1 MANRNGWAM
10 AGLLLAVLCW
20 SGNALVARAFH
31 DAIPPLTLSFWR
43 WTLATCLLLPFV
55 ARSIWAHRATL
66 RAAGWRLPVVAALG
80 ISSYNS
86 LLYSAAQSTEA
97 INLTLVNTCLP
108 LFTFIG
114 GGLLLGE
121 WPARRAW
128 FGMAIAAGGL
138 VYLISR
144 GSWDAFANLA
154 FKTGDLIMLVAVL
167 VWALYTLSLRRWGS
181 FLQVPPLTL
190 LGVLMV
196 IGTPLILPFYLFELG
211 QVGGF
216 EPSLINLSVITY
228 TAVFASLIAYLS
240 WNHGVK
246 TVGAAKA
253 AMATYLM
260 PVFTAILGWLLLDE
274 GLQLFHWVGGGL
286 IFAGLLLAT
295 RTTARGAI
303 TPQAKQRI
311 S

>member
-1 MANRNGWAM
+1 MGTRQGWAF

-20 SGNALVARAFH
+20 AGNALVARAFH
-31 DAIPPLTLSFWR
+31 DEIPPLSLAFWR

-55 ARSIWAHRATL
+55 ARSIWTHRATL

-80 ISSYNS
+80 VSSYNS
-86 LLYSAAQSTEA
+86 LLYTAAQSTEA

-128 FGMAIAAGGL
+128 FGLSVAAGGL

-144 GSWDAFANLA
+144 GSWEAFANFA
-154 FKTGDLIMLVAVL
+154 FKTGDLIMLAAVL
-167 VWALYTLSLRRWGS
+167 VWALYTLSLRRWAG

-190 LGVLMV
+190 LGVLMLL
-196 IGTPLILPFYLFELG
+196 GTPLILPFYLVELSH
-211 QVGGF
+211 VGGF
-216 EPSLINLSVITY
+216 APSLTNLSVIAY
-228 TAVFASLIAYLS
+228 TAIFASLVAYLS

-246 TVGAAKA
+246 IVGAAKA
-253 AMATYLM
+253 SMATYLM
-260 PVFTAILGWLLLDE
+260 PVFTAILGWLLLGE
-274 GLQLFHWVGGGL
+274 GLQPFHWIGGGL

-295 RTTARGAI
+295 RTTVRSAAR
-303 TPQAKQRI
+303 
-311 S
+311 

>member
-1 MANRNGWAM
+1 MGGRQGWAF

-20 SGNALVARAFH
+20 AGNALVARAFH
-31 DAIPPLTLSFWR
+31 DEIPPLSLAFWR
-43 WTLATCLLLPFV
+43 WSLATCLLLPFV
-55 ARSIWAHRATL
+55 ARSIWTHRATL

-128 FGMAIAAGGL
+128 FGLGIAALGL

-144 GSWDAFANLA
+144 GSWEAFAGLA
-154 FKTGDLIMLVAVL
+154 FKAGDLIMLVAVL
-167 VWALYTLSLRRWGS
+167 VWALYTLSLRRWAG

-190 LGVLMV
+190 LGVLMLL
-196 IGTPLILPFYLFELG
+196 GTPFILPFYLVELNR
-211 QVGGF
+211 VGGF
-216 EPSLINLSVITY
+216 TPTPTNLSVIAY
-228 TAVFASLIAYLS
+228 TAIFASLVAYLS

-260 PVFTAILGWLLLDE
+260 PVFTAILGWLVLGE
-274 GLQLFHWVGGGL
+274 GLQLFHWIGGGL
-286 IFAGLLLAT
+286 IFAGLLLASRNT
-295 RTTARGAI
+295 VRGA
-303 TPQAKQRI
+303 TR
-311 S
+311 

>member
-1 MANRNGWAM
+1 MANRQGWAF

-31 DAIPPLTLSFWR
+31 EAIPPLTLSFWR
-43 WTLATCLLLPFV
+43 WVLATCLLLPFV
-55 ARSIWAHRATL
+55 ARSIWAHRAIL
-66 RAAGWRLPVVAALG
+66 REASWRLPIIAALG
-80 ISSYNS
+80 VSSYNS

-114 GGLLLGE
+114 GGLLLNE

-138 VYLISR
+138 IYLISR
-144 GSWDAFANLA
+144 GSWAIFSNLS
-154 FKTGDLIMLVAVL
+154 FQSGDLIMLGAVV
-167 VWALYTLSLRRWGS
+167 VWALYTLLLRRWGG
-181 FLQVPPLTL
+181 FLRVPPLTL
-190 LGVLMV
+190 LGVLML
-196 IGTPLILPFYLFELG
+196 IGTPMIMPFYLFELS

-216 EPSLINLSVITY
+216 TPTPINLAVIAY
-228 TAVFASLIAYLS
+228 TAIFASLVAYLS

-260 PVFTAILGWLLLDE
+260 PVFTAFLGWLVLGE
-274 GLQLFHWVGGGL
+274 GLQVFHWVGGGL
-286 IFAGLLLAT
+286 IFTGLLLAT
-295 RTTARGAI
+295 RPATRMAVR
-303 TPQAKQRI
+303 
-311 S
+311 

>member
-1 MANRNGWAM
+1 MRGHQGWAFG
-10 AGLLLAVLCW
+10 GLLLAVLCW

-31 DAIPPLTLSFWR
+31 DAIPPLTLAFWR
-43 WTLATCLLLPFV
+43 WVLATCLLLPFV

-80 ISSYNS
+80 VSSYNS
-86 LLYSAAQSTEA
+86 LLYTAAQSTEA

-128 FGMAIAAGGL
+128 FGMLIAAGGL

-144 GSWDAFANLA
+144 GSWVAFTGLA
-154 FKTGDLIMLVAVL
+154 FQAGDLIMLVAVL
-167 VWALYTLSLRRWGS
+167 VWALYTLSLRRWAS
-181 FLQVPPLTL
+181 FLQLPPLTL
-190 LGVLMV
+190 LGVLMAL
-196 IGTPLILPFYLFELG
+196 GTPLILPFYLLELAR
-211 QVGGF
+211 VGGF
-216 EPSLINLSVITY
+216 TPSLANLSVIAY
-228 TAVFASLIAYLS
+228 TAIFASLVAYLS

-246 TVGAAKA
+246 TVGAARA

-260 PVFTAILGWLLLDE
+260 PVFTAILGWLLLGE
-274 GLQLFHWVGGGL
+274 GLKTFHWIGGGL

-295 RTTARGAI
+295 RTTACSA
-303 TPQAKQRI
+303 TAQQAKQ
-311 S
+311 

>member
-1 MANRNGWAM
+1 MGTRQGWAF

-20 SGNALVARAFH
+20 AGNALVARAFH
-31 DAIPPLTLSFWR
+31 DQIPPLSLAFWR
-43 WTLATCLLLPFV
+43 WSLATCLLLPFV
-55 ARSIWAHRATL
+55 ARSIWTHRATL
-66 RAAGWRLPVVAALG
+66 RAAGWRLPVIAALG
-80 ISSYNS
+80 VSSYNS
-86 LLYSAAQSTEA
+86 LLYTAAQSTEA

-128 FGMAIAAGGL
+128 FGLSVAAGGL

-154 FKTGDLIMLVAVL
+154 FKAGDLIMLAAVL
-167 VWALYTLSLRRWGS
+167 VWALYTLSLRRWSG
-181 FLQVPPLTL
+181 FLSVPPLTL
-190 LGVLMV
+190 LGVLMLL
-196 IGTPLILPFYLFELG
+196 GTPLILPFYLVELS

-216 EPSLINLSVITY
+216 SLNPTNLSVIAY
-228 TAVFASLIAYLS
+228 TAVFASLVAYLS

-246 TVGAAKA
+246 IVGAAKA
-253 AMATYLM
+253 SMATYLM

-274 GLQLFHWVGGGL
+274 GLQVFHWIGGGL

-295 RTTARGAI
+295 RTTVRRAAR
-303 TPQAKQRI
+303 
-311 S
+311 

>member
-1 MANRNGWAM
+1 MARRHGWAF

-31 DAIPPLTLSFWR
+31 EAIPPLTLSFWR
-43 WTLATCLLLPFV
+43 WVLATCLLLPFV
-55 ARSIWAHRATL
+55 ARSIWAHRAAL
-66 RAAGWRLPVVAALG
+66 RAAGWRLPIVAALG

-114 GGLLLGE
+114 GGLLLNE

-138 VYLISR
+138 MYLISR
-144 GSWDAFANLA
+144 GSWGAFTSLS
-154 FKTGDLIMLVAVL
+154 FQTGDLIMLVAVL
-167 VWALYTLSLRRWGS
+167 VWALYTLLLRRWAAY
-181 FLQVPPLTL
+181 LQLPPLTL
-190 LGVLMV
+190 LGVLML
-196 IGTPLILPFYLFELG
+196 IGMPLILPFYLFELSR
-211 QVGGF
+211 VGGF
-216 EPSLINLSVITY
+216 MLTATNLAVIGY
-228 TAVFASLIAYLS
+228 TAIFASLVAYLT

-260 PVFTAILGWLLLDE
+260 PVFTAILGWLVLGE
-274 GLQLFHWVGGGL
+274 GLQTFHWIGGGL
-286 IFAGLLLAT
+286 IFAGLFLAT
-295 RTTARGAI
+295 RPTTRAAI
-303 TPQAKQRI
+303 R
-311 S
+311 